1 MDLDKRIDELLSGP
15 FGNYSTPE
23 AKELMRQ
30 LAEEVREEKEGKVLV
45 PVEPIIS
52 MGDDFCTIHNVPK
65 SFLPA
70 YRAMIRMIEAENC
83 RADGYDETAPPDSAL
98 ARLRTLLGEISVAK
112 AAIDRKQAECDRL
125 ILELPPGAYGD

>member
-1 MDLDKRIDELLSGP
+1 MDLDKRIDEILDKRGLDE
-15 FGNYSTPE
+15 YRDDIR
-23 AKELMRQ
+23 AVMRQ

-70 YRAMIRMIEAENC
+70 YRAIIRRIEAENC